1 MVTHILHIVDI
12 EMIHIMITAIFCI
25 LLLLA
30 ADTENGKLYKDYKRE
45 EMAVMEQYE
54 HKMLQC
60 KLSPNKTGL
69 R

>member
-12 EMIHIMITAIFCI
+12 EMIYIMITAIFCI

-30 ADTENGKLYKDYKRE
+30 ADTKNGKLHKTYKRE

-54 HKMLQC
+54 HKMLQSE
-60 KLSPNKTGL
+60 LSPDKTGL
-69 R
+69 C